1 MKFELYKASVSK
13 RLAAFLID
21 FLIFCLI
28 VLALAP
34 ILSYVLGYESKVE
47 QYNARYNSYGE
58 TYGISLDLTQEE
70 IDALSERDKV
80 KYDEASL
87 ALGSDQTLRK
97 LQVEIILLFIA
108 IASLA
113 ILFSFIIFEL
123 VLPLVFKNG
132 QTLGKKIFNIGVMR
146 VDGVKITPLQVFVRA
161 ILGKFTVETMFPIFL
176 ALFIFLGVLGAMGLV
191 LIAAILILQ
200 LCLMIFTKTNSMI
213 HDLFAVT
220 VTVDLQK
227 QAMFNDLNELIEY
240 KKKIAE
246 QKAREQVY

>member
-13 RLAAFLID
+13 RLAAFLVD
-21 FLIFCLI
+21 FLILCLV

-34 ILSYVLGYESKVE
+34 VLSYVLGYESKVA
-47 QYNARYNSYGE
+47 QYNELYYSYE
-58 TYGISLDLTQEE
+58 EKYSTRLDLTQEE
-70 IDALSERDKV
+70 VDALPGPDRV
-80 KYDEASL
+80 RYDEATL
-87 ALGSDQTLRK
+87 ELRSDSTLKK

-113 ILFSFIIFEL
+113 LLFSFIILEL

-132 QTLGKKIFNIGVMR
+132 QTIGKKLFRIGLMR
-146 VDGVKITPLQVFVRA
+146 VDGVKITPLQVFVRT

-176 ALFIFLGVLGAMGLV
+176 ALFVFMGLLGTLG
-191 LIAAILILQ
+191 LILIVAILILQ

-220 VTVDLQK
+220 VTVDMQT
-227 QAMFNDLNELIEY
+227 QMMFNDTEELIEY
-240 KKKIAE
+240 KKSIAE
-246 QKAREQVY
+246 KKAKEQSY